1 MTIDKPN
8 KRVRPVG
15 GKENEDADVND
26 SDQEDQLLSN
36 QVIVV
41 DMLQNVMLSS
51 SSIIHLLYISAS
63 VMWTNVTFIPSGAI
77 WL

>member
-1 MTIDKPN
+1 MLKRKSNLTIDKPN
-8 KRVRPVG
+8 KRVRFVG
-15 GKENEDADVND
+15 DKGNEDVDVND

-51 SSIIHLLYISAS
+51 
-63 VMWTNVTFIPSGAI
+63 
-77 WL
+77 

>member
-1 MTIDKPN
+1 MLKRKSNLTIDKPN

-15 GKENEDADVND
+15 EKENEDADVND

-51 SSIIHLLYISAS
+51 
-63 VMWTNVTFIPSGAI
+63 
-77 WL
+77 

>member
-1 MTIDKPN
+1 M
-8 KRVRPVG
+8 G
-15 GKENEDADVND
+15 EKENEDADVND

-51 SSIIHLLYISAS
+51 
-63 VMWTNVTFIPSGAI
+63 
-77 WL
+77 

>member
-1 MTIDKPN
+1 M
-8 KRVRPVG
+8 G
-15 GKENEDADVND
+15 EKENEGADVND

-41 DMLQNVMLSS
+41 DMLQRTSCFHHKAS
-51 SSIIHLLYISAS
+51 YICCMS
-63 VMWTNVTFIPSGAI
+63 VMWTNVIFIPSGAI